1 MSRKDT
7 IIIAVLVNAGLLI
20 ILFASALKP
29 SMHHNTCYQ
38 TMAPLNPVVDI
49 SLKKEVVVQKG
60 DAVDHALEQFAKQH
74 LSPNIEQPVV
84 TQNFVSAAEPV
95 KLIQAPTLENNTE
108 KSIGYIEVAIKKGDM
123 LEKIAHQYHTTVHD
137 IMQINQLNTSHLRIG
152 QVLKI
157 PSKNSLLT
165 ADPVLGEEMQYY
177 VVKKGDN
184 PWTIAIK
191 NHIKVEEL
199 LRLNK
204 MSEEKA
210 RKLKPGDKLRIR

>member
-29 SMHHNTCYQ
+29 SMHHDTCYQ

-49 SLKKEVVVQKG
+49 SPKKEVVVQKG

-74 LSPNIEQPVV
+74 LSTNVEQPIAI
-84 TQNFVSAAEPV
+84 QNSISIEEPL
-95 KLIQAPTLENNTE
+95 KLIQAPVLEANTE
-108 KSIGYIEVAIKKGDM
+108 KSTGYVEVAIKKGDV
-123 LEKIAHQYHTTVHD
+123 LEKIARQYHTTVHE

-152 QVLKI
+152 QILKI
-157 PSKNSLLT
+157 PSKSSPLT
-165 ADPVLGEEMQYY
+165 ASPVLEIEAQYY
-177 VVKKGDN
+177 IVKKGDN

-199 LRLNK
+199 LKLNE

>member
-29 SMHHNTCYQ
+29 SSIHQDTCFQ
-38 TMAPLNPVVDI
+38 TAAPLKPIVDI
-49 SLKKEVVVQKG
+49 SHKREIDVQKG
-60 DAVDHALEQFAKQH
+60 DAVDHALEQFTKQH
-74 LSPNIEQPVV
+74 LNTPIEQPTVI
-84 TQNFVSAAEPV
+84 QNPRKEPLSQAAV
-95 KLIQAPTLENNTE
+95 LENNTE
-108 KSIGYIEVAIKKGDM
+108 KPAEYVTVAIKKGDV
-123 LEKIAHQYHTTVHD
+123 LEKIARQYHTTVQE
-137 IMQINQLNTSHLRIG
+137 IMQVNQLNTSHLCIG

-157 PSKNSLLT
+157 PSKNTPFNVSPISEVE
-165 ADPVLGEEMQYY
+165 AQYY
-177 VVKKGDN
+177 IIKKGDN

-199 LRLNK
+199 LKLNE